1 MVNKASDIGPS
12 KTQDLSTRDAIAKL
26 KYKKVIIYQHKDND
40 IAQEMES
47 DSKPKNMTKYI
58 MNSYKPFEYKDTNYH
73 TKANFEYDERKMISM
88 FDSMNYT
95 QSKTKRLNKYN
106 SRILEDTVNQ
116 PLINISQNAEI
127 KNMTRRSYESKL
139 KECIK
144 TQNQKNLARLLM
156 TS

>member
-12 KTQDLSTRDAIAKL
+12 KTQDLSTRDALAKL
-26 KYKKVIIYQHKDND
+26 KYKMVAINQQKDND

-73 TKANFEYDERKMISM
+73 TKTNYEYDEGKMLSM
-88 FDSMNYT
+88 FDSMTYT

-106 SRILEDTVNQ
+106 SRILEDTYNK
-116 PLINISQNAEI
+116 PLINISQTAEI
-127 KNMTRRSYESKL
+127 TNMTRRSYENKL

-144 TQNQKNLARLLM
+144 TQNQK
-156 TS
+156 